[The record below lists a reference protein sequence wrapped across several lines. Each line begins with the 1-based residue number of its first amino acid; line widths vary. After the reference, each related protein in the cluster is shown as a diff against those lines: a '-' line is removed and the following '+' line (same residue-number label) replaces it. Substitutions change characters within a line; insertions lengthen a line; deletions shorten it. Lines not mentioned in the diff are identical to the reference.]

1 MLQVNKRRSREI
13 TQVYCEGNALFLRAE
28 AGVIRVMPQTE
39 KMFRVSYTE
48 NGNFPESQGEELQK
62 CQEFSAWDFD
72 EDQES
77 IYIDTGYLHV
87 TVCKSTGSIDYRK
100 QDGTFLLAE
109 RNQESKNTEAFD
121 YYKTVINENAQI
133 EEIHTADGIKSSM
146 KTADRVFDRTLYHT
160 RLFLDFSPNERLY
173 GLGQAEEGCFNLRG
187 TMQYLHQAN
196 LKIAI
201 PFLLSDKEYGIF
213 LSTQSPAIFN
223 DTQYGSYLYTE
234 ADEYLDYYFMA
245 GDCLDEVIGSFRQ
258 LTGKATMLPKWAFG
272 YIQSQ
277 ERYESEE
284 ELLETARTFRSR
296 GIGLDVLVLDW
307 LSWKDNLWGQKT
319 FDDERFSDPLGMIN
333 SLHEMDVHFMMSIW
347 PEHGSAE

>member
-1 MLQVNKRRSREI
+1 M
-13 TQVYCEGNALFLRAE
+13 
-28 AGVIRVMPQTE
+28 IRVMPQTE

-121 YYKTVINENAQI
+121 SYKTVINENAQI

-173 GLGQAEEGCFNLRG
+173 GLGQAEEGCLNLRG

-201 PFLLSDKEYGIF
+201 PFLLSDKGYGIF

-258 LTGKATMLPKWAFG
+258 LTGKSRYAPQMGIWLYTVPGK
-272 YIQSQ
+272 IR
-277 ERYESEE
+277 ERRR
-284 ELLETARTFRSR
+284 A
-296 GIGLDVLVLDW
+296 
-307 LSWKDNLWGQKT
+307 
-319 FDDERFSDPLGMIN
+319 
-333 SLHEMDVHFMMSIW
+333 
-347 PEHGSAE
+347 A

>member
-1 MLQVNKRRSREI
+1 MLQVSKRRSREI
-13 TQVYCEGNALFLRAE
+13 TQVYCEGNALFLRSE

-121 YYKTVINENAQI
+121 SYKTVINENAQI

-146 KTADRVFDRTLYHT
+146 KTCL
-160 RLFLDFSPNERLY
+160 
-173 GLGQAEEGCFNLRG
+173 
-187 TMQYLHQAN
+187 
-196 LKIAI
+196 
-201 PFLLSDKEYGIF
+201 
-213 LSTQSPAIFN
+213 
-223 DTQYGSYLYTE
+223 LYT
-234 ADEYLDYYFMA
+234 
-245 GDCLDEVIGSFRQ
+245 
-258 LTGKATMLPKWAFG
+258 
-272 YIQSQ
+272 
-277 ERYESEE
+277 
-284 ELLETARTFRSR
+284 SR
-296 GIGLDVLVLDW
+296 CV
-307 LSWKDNLWGQKT
+307 
-319 FDDERFSDPLGMIN
+319 
-333 SLHEMDVHFMMSIW
+333 
-347 PEHGSAE
+347 